1 MRISTRN
8 ATFQQWQALLTNRT
22 KRNRS
27 GEFLVHGVRPITLA
41 VEHGWDVRALIYP
54 ADRRLSEWASGLLDT
69 VGARS
74 VAMSGELL
82 AELAEKPDAEL
93 VAVLGMRPDDLA
105 RVAVGADFLGV
116 AFDRPSDPGNI
127 GTVVR
132 SADAFGADAV
142 IVTGHAADA
151 YDPKAI
157 RASTG
162 SFFHLPVIRVPAHTE
177 VIGRNWPVQIIGTDE
192 SAGGPIMEH
201 DLRRPTLLV
210 IGNETRGLSAGWRE
224 ACDALVSIP
233 ITGAASSLNAANA
246 ASIALYEARRQR
258 G

>member
-8 ATFQQWQALLTNRT
+8 AAFQQWQALLTNRT

-41 VEHGWDVRALIYP
+41 VEHGWTVRTLIHT
-54 ADRRLSEWASGLLDT
+54 ADRRLSTWASGLLDA
-69 VGARS
+69 VDAPA

-82 AELAEKPDAEL
+82 AELAGKPDAEV
-93 VAVLGMRPDDLA
+93 VAVLALRPDDLG
-105 RVAVGADFLGV
+105 RVTVGPDFLGV

-127 GTVVR
+127 GAVVR
-132 SADAFGADAV
+132 SADAFGAGAV

-162 SFFHLPVIRVPAHTE
+162 SFFHLPVIRVPSHAD
-177 VIGRNWPVQIIGTDE
+177 VLAANWPAQIIGTDE
-192 SAGGPIMEH
+192 GGTIPIMEH
-201 DLRRPTLLV
+201 DLRGPTLLV

-233 ITGAASSLNAANA
+233 IGGAASSLNAANA